1 MLQKYTFTLICREPG
16 AIRGLGG
23 AEVHGLLFGLLKEV
37 DEAAATCVH
46 NAVEKPFALGV
57 PHGVWEREREL

>member
-1 MLQKYTFTLICREPG
+1 MLQKYTFTLICQEPG

-46 NAVEKPFALGV
+46 NG
-57 PHGVWEREREL
+57 